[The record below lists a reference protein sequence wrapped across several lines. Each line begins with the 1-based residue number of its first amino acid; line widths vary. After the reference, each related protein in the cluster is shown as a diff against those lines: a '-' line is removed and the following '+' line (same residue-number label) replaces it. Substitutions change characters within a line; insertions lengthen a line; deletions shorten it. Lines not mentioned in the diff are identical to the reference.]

1 MTYTLTDKIV
11 LADMDGV
18 ICDYNKTLLMF
29 AHTKLGAPLFTKEDC
44 TLFNTEEVFP
54 QEFRSEVDQL
64 ANEPGFFAGL
74 DVIDGAIE
82 ALREMEAM
90 GLNVFICTSP
100 KKFYRNS
107 YCAGEK
113 HRWIMKHLG
122 KHWTEKIILTRDKTL
137 VYGDMLIDDKPEI
150 TGAMKPT
157 WKHVYFDQPY
167 NRGINKPRITKWS
180 SWKEELL
187 PLL

>member
-82 ALREMEAM
+82 ALRGRPPENAHAFCACARQCSDARRWAGARMKLPVSMVRARSSISQCALPVSGENADGTVKDIFAPDFAM
-90 GLNVFICTSP
+90 
-100 KKFYRNS
+100 
-107 YCAGEK
+107 
-113 HRWIMKHLG
+113 
-122 KHWTEKIILTRDKTL
+122 
-137 VYGDMLIDDKPEI
+137 
-150 TGAMKPT
+150 
-157 WKHVYFDQPY
+157 
-167 NRGINKPRITKWS
+167 PR
-180 SWKEELL
+180 
-187 PLL
+187 